1 MSVRLWHRPSAC
13 SDGGGHRGGGQTAAC
28 GRRRRARARR
38 LTAVVVDQVLQAA
51 ELRARGD
58 VEAAAV
64 QLPDLVVLH
73 VQPFGVVVVQHGQTV
88 GTCGPA
94 PAHEGWWEQPPPL
107 EGSTSPAES
116 QSPAWAPRAASPP
129 PLA

>member
-13 SDGGGHRGGGQTAAC
+13 SDHREHRGGVKRLPAGGARVR
-28 GRRRRARARR
+28 GRARR

-73 VQPFGVVVVQHGQTV
+73 VQPLGVVVVQHRQTV
-88 GTCGPA
+88 GTCG
-94 PAHEGWWEQPPPL
+94 
-107 EGSTSPAES
+107 TSNGLV
-116 QSPAWAPRAASPP
+116 RAGRNS
-129 PLA
+129 LRR